1 MKKFIALA
9 LSVVLALSM
18 VACGGRE
25 DNASS
30 YDVAKIATTIEDAN
44 PIRMSTPIDEFY
56 MAFIGFGEVD
66 FETGDYTLSDNFKS
80 FAGSY
85 CPITPGVDIILA
97 VEAAEGKVE
106 EVKSILEAKKAEEV
120 DIFELSIDENIT
132 TPLLGKQSSK
142 IREFQTE
149 QKNFLNE
156 LKLKGYPYTIELLR
170 NNEVI
175 SITIEARHLFKANDT
190 ILADSGKEKLKPIL
204 KFLNKKDYYKMV
216 LAMHSD
222 NTGNNT
228 YCINLTTKRVNSV
241 YDWIHEEIKSDIS
254 VVPYALGSTDPIINN
269 NSIAN
274 RQKNRRLVIYLIPS
288 QGMINN
294 AKKGN
299 VQL

>member
-1 MKKFIALA
+1 MIKLYKYISILFLA
-9 LSVVLALSM
+9 L
-18 VACGGRE
+18 
-25 DNASS
+25 N
-30 YDVAKIATTIEDAN
+30 
-44 PIRMSTPIDEFY
+44 
-56 MAFIGFGEVD
+56 FIFP
-66 FETGDYTLSDNFKS
+66 FNM
-80 FAGSY
+80 
-85 CPITPGVDIILA
+85 
-97 VEAAEGKVE
+97 
-106 EVKSILEAKKAEEV
+106 EAKKAEEV